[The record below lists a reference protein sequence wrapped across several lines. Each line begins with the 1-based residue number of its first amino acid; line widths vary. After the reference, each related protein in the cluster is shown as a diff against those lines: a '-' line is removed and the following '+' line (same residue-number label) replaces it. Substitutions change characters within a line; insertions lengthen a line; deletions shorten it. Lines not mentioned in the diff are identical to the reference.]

1 VSGVLIMSRIGKKPI
16 TIPSA
21 VTLTQD
27 GQKISAKGP
36 KGELNFTL
44 PEGVTGKIDGDVFTV
59 NPLVINK
66 SGVSLWGMCRTMVAN
81 LIEGVTNGYKKELE
95 LKGVGYRAQMKGSM
109 LSMQLG
115 FSHDVEYT
123 APQGVTITAPKPT
136 SVIVEGIDKQK
147 VGQVAAII
155 RSYRK
160 PEPYKGKGVRY
171 VGEYVRSKE
180 GKKK

>member
-1 VSGVLIMSRIGKKPI
+1 MSRIGKNPV
-16 TIPSA
+16 TIPSG
-21 VTLTQD
+21 VTLTQS
-27 GQKISAKGP
+27 GQVVTVKGS
-36 KGELNFTL
+36 KGELSFTL
-44 PEGVTGKIDGDVFTV
+44 PEAVTGKLDGESFA
-59 NPLVINK
+59 
-66 SGVSLWGMCRTMVAN
+66 VSPVEGAKNAKAMWGMARTMVLN
-81 LIEGVTNGYKKELE
+81 MVEGVTNGYKKELE
-95 LKGVGYRAQMKGSM
+95 LRGVGYRAQMKGSM

-123 APQGVTITAPKPT
+123 PPEGITITAAKPT
-136 SVIVEGIDKQK
+136 SIVVEGIDKQK
-147 VGQVAAII
+147 VGQVAAEI

>member
-1 VSGVLIMSRIGKKPI
+1 MSRVGKKPI
-16 TIPSA
+16 VIPSA
-21 VTLTQD
+21 VNLTQE
-27 GQKISAKGP
+27 GQKIIAKGP
-36 KGELNFTL
+36 KGELNFIL
-44 PEGVTGKIDGDVFTV
+44 PEGIIGKIEGDIFTV
-59 NPLVINK
+59 NPAVENK
-66 SGVSLWGMCRTMVAN
+66 SGVSLWGMCRSMVAN

-123 APQGVTITAPKPT
+123 APQGVTVTAPKPT

-171 VGEYVRSKE
+171 SDERIIHKE
-180 GKKK
+180 AKKS

>member
-1 VSGVLIMSRIGKKPI
+1 MSRVGKKPI
-16 TIPSA
+16 VIPSA
-21 VTLTQD
+21 VNLTQE
-27 GQKISAKGP
+27 GQKIIAKGP
-36 KGELNFTL
+36 KGELNFIL
-44 PEGVTGKIDGDVFTV
+44 PEGIIGKIEGDIFTV
-59 NPLVINK
+59 NPAVENK
-66 SGVSLWGMCRTMVAN
+66 SGVSLWGMCRSMVAN

-123 APQGVTITAPKPT
+123 APQGVTVTAPKPT

>member
-1 VSGVLIMSRIGKKPI
+1 MSRIGKKPI
-16 TIPSA
+16 VIPSA
-21 VTLTQD
+21 VNLTQE
-27 GQKISAKGP
+27 GQKIIAKGP
-36 KGELNFTL
+36 KGELNFIL
-44 PEGVTGKIDGDVFTV
+44 PEGIIGKIEGDIFTV
-59 NPLVINK
+59 NPAVENK
-66 SGVSLWGMCRTMVAN
+66 SGVSLWGTCRSMVAN

-123 APQGVTITAPKPT
+123 APQGVTVTAPKPT

>member
-1 VSGVLIMSRIGKKPI
+1 MSRIGKKPI
-16 TIPSA
+16 TIPSG
-21 VTLTQD
+21 VTLTQS
-27 GQKISAKGP
+27 GQAITVKGP
-36 KGELNFTL
+36 KGELSFTL
-44 PEGVTGKIDGDVFTV
+44 PDAVTGKMDGEDF
-59 NPLVINK
+59 VISAVADNK
-66 SGVSLWGMCRTMVAN
+66 TGMSMWGMSRTMVAN

-123 APQGVTITAPKPT
+123 PPAGITIKAPKPT
-136 SVIVEGIDKQK
+136 QLIVEGIDKQQ
-147 VGQVAAII
+147 VGQVAAVI

>member
-1 VSGVLIMSRIGKKPI
+1 MSRIGKKPI
-16 TIPSA
+16 TIPSG
-21 VTLTQD
+21 VTLTQS
-27 GQKISAKGP
+27 GQSVTVKGP
-36 KGELNFTL
+36 KGELSFTL
-44 PEGVTGKIDGDVFTV
+44 PDAVTGKMDGEDF
-59 NPLVINK
+59 VISAVADNK
-66 SGVSLWGMCRTMVAN
+66 TGMSMWGMSRTMVAN

-115 FSHDVEYT
+115 FSHDVEFT
-123 APQGVTITAPKPT
+123 PPAGITIKAPKPT
-136 SVIVEGIDKQK
+136 QLIVEGIDKQQ
-147 VGQVAAII
+147 VGQVAAVI

>member
-16 TIPSA
+16 VIPSA
-21 VTLTQD
+21 VNLTQE
-27 GQKISAKGP
+27 GQKIIAKGP
-36 KGELNFTL
+36 KGELNFIL
-44 PEGVTGKIDGDVFTV
+44 PEGIIGKIEGDIFTV
-59 NPLVINK
+59 NPAVENK
-66 SGVSLWGMCRTMVAN
+66 SGVSLWGMCRSMVAN

-123 APQGVTITAPKPT
+123 APQGVTVTAPKPT

>member
-1 VSGVLIMSRIGKKPI
+1 VSGVLIMSRVGKKPI
-16 TIPSA
+16 VIPSA
-21 VTLTQD
+21 VNLTQE
-27 GQKISAKGP
+27 GQKIIAKGP
-36 KGELNFTL
+36 KGELNFIL
-44 PEGVTGKIDGDVFTV
+44 PEGIIGKIEGDIFTV
-59 NPLVINK
+59 NPAVENK
-66 SGVSLWGMCRTMVAN
+66 SGVSLWGMCRSMVAN

-123 APQGVTITAPKPT
+123 APQGVTVTAPKPT